1 MAHEGFH
8 EDPTKLSE
16 FTKDYHRIIQSTME
30 ELEAIDWYNQRAE
43 ASNDPSAKAIMEHNR
58 DEEIEHACMGL
69 EWLRRNSPVWNEMM
83 QKFMFTEGDIIVQES
98 GNTDQTV
105 QSSPEIV
112 AAPTGT
118 LKIGNNS

>member
-8 EDPTKLSE
+8 EEINKLSE

-43 ASNDPSAKAIMEHNR
+43 AANDPSAKEIMEHNR

-69 EWLRRNSPVWNEMM
+69 EWLRRNSPVWDEMM
-83 QKFMFTEGDIIVQES
+83 RKFIFTNSDIVSQES
-98 GNTDQTV
+98 GSTDQSL
-105 QSSPEIV
+105 QESPGTV
-112 AAPTGT
+112 AASTGT
-118 LKIGNNS
+118 LKIGSNT

>member
-1 MAHEGFH
+1 
-8 EDPTKLSE
+8 
-16 FTKDYHRIIQSTME
+16 ME

-43 ASNDPSAKAIMEHNR
+43 AATDPSAKAIMEHNR

-69 EWLRRNSPVWNEMM
+69 EWLRRNSSVWDEMM
-83 QKFMFTEGDIIVQES
+83 RKFMFTEGDIIVQES
-98 GNTDQTV
+98 GNTDQSV

-112 AAPTGT
+112 GAPTGT

>member
-1 MAHEGFH
+1 
-8 EDPTKLSE
+8 
-16 FTKDYHRIIQSTME
+16 
-30 ELEAIDWYNQRAE
+30 
-43 ASNDPSAKAIMEHNR
+43 
-58 DEEIEHACMGL
+58 MGL

-83 QKFMFTEGDIIVQES
+83 QKFMFTEDDIIVQES

-105 QSSPEIV
+105 QGSPEIV